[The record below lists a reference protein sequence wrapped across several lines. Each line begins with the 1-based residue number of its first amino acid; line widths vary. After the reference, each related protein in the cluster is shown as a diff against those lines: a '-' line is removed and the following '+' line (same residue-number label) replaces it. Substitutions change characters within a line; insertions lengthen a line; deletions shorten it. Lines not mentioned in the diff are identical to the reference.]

1 MKRTILLIIALGAY
15 TSAALSQS
23 VVFEYDGQGQKIFFQ
38 TDTIHKCIAVNSSTE
53 QSDIYNIT
61 ALLAQICGGNNVDT
75 VNQYLYSV
83 QMSQE
88 QQELF
93 LNQLGEDASAI
104 SITNHLISENGSKVW
119 CTNKIFVQTASYDTL
134 VSLLN
139 QFDMPYKNII
149 LFAGMENVFL
159 IEFWGVLDK
168 SLDYANMLFES
179 GFVKFSQPNFGRFLT
194 TSSNPFYNDQW
205 GLNNTGQNGGTSG
218 VDINVEDAWFY
229 GEGDNVKVAIL
240 DEGIELTHPD
250 LSNNLLTG
258 YDATQ
263 GAVPGNNGAC
273 RIYDS
278 HGTLCAGVVGAED
291 NNNGVKGVA
300 YKSKIIPIRI
310 MYESVLGDYSTDEWT
325 ADGIYKSWHDY
336 NADILLCAWSYDV
349 GPSSVIENAI
359 SNALT
364 QGRNGRGSIVVFA
377 SGNHDIL
384 DVATTAA
391 QVSYPANCN
400 SDIIVVGAMSPC
412 GERKTATTCDGD
424 DSWEGCYGNELDIV
438 APGVLA
444 PTTDNTG
451 NVGFNAGIEENDYS
465 NTDYTR
471 LFCGTSAASAYVAGV
486 AALMISVNSTITAAQ
501 VARIMKGTAQ
511 KVGNY
516 TYTYNATS
524 HLNGSWNIEMG
535 HGLVDAYAAVYAAMV
550 EGWYSICIQDNTLD
564 SGIEPNLNQY
574 MVNKSSDIWF
584 TDMNDNL
591 QSALMPGTQYKVKVR
606 IRNNSNSAF
615 FLNTSSLTLK
625 WALGSSLQWVSSFSP
640 CFLCSCITSG
650 SVTIPQST
658 VLIPACDNRVIST
671 NFTVPSYATCT
682 MFGNV
687 LNFNMVAYVN
697 DGGLTIGVNETTCPL
712 EHFVRTNNNVAWTS
726 CPLYLN
732 LVPIIY
738 SINPNPTG
746 TQAAISYSLGD
757 ERNANLII
765 TSPNG
770 RIISSMP
777 ASESSTKY
785 IDVQS
790 LPAGRYEVRLEARG
804 VVFDSKPLIIS
815 H

>member
-1 MKRTILLIIALGAY
+1 
-15 TSAALSQS
+15 
-23 VVFEYDGQGQKIFFQ
+23 
-38 TDTIHKCIAVNSSTE
+38 
-53 QSDIYNIT
+53 
-61 ALLAQICGGNNVDT
+61 
-75 VNQYLYSV
+75 
-83 QMSQE
+83 
-88 QQELF
+88 
-93 LNQLGEDASAI
+93 
-104 SITNHLISENGSKVW
+104 
-119 CTNKIFVQTASYDTL
+119 
-134 VSLLN
+134 
-139 QFDMPYKNII
+139 
-149 LFAGMENVFL
+149 
-159 IEFWGVLDK
+159 
-168 SLDYANMLFES
+168 
-179 GFVKFSQPNFGRFLT
+179 
-194 TSSNPFYNDQW
+194 
-205 GLNNTGQNGGTSG
+205 
-218 VDINVEDAWFY
+218 
-229 GEGDNVKVAIL
+229 
-240 DEGIELTHPD
+240 
-250 LSNNLLTG
+250 
-258 YDATQ
+258 
-263 GAVPGNNGAC
+263 
-273 RIYDS
+273 
-278 HGTLCAGVVGAED
+278 
-291 NNNGVKGVA
+291 
-300 YKSKIIPIRI
+300 
-310 MYESVLGDYSTDEWT
+310 
-325 ADGIYKSWHDY
+325 
-336 NADILLCAWSYDV
+336 
-349 GPSSVIENAI
+349 
-359 SNALT
+359 
-364 QGRNGRGSIVVFA
+364 
-377 SGNHDIL
+377 
-384 DVATTAA
+384 
-391 QVSYPANCN
+391 
-400 SDIIVVGAMSPC
+400 MSPC

-438 APGVLA
+438 APGVLV

-451 NVGFNAGIEENDYS
+451 NVGFNTGTEINDYT

-486 AALMISVNSTITAAQ
+486 AALMISVYPTITAAQ

-625 WALGSSLQWVSSFSP
+625 WALGSSLQWVNNFNPPCTTCDCVAGGNVSIPSS
-640 CFLCSCITSG
+640 
-650 SVTIPQST
+650 TII
-658 VLIPACDNRVIST
+658 IPAGGSKVVSA
-671 NFTVPSYATCT
+671 NFTVPSYSTCT

-712 EHFVRTNNNVAWTS
+712 EHFVRANNNVAWTS
-726 CPLYLN
+726 CPLYLT

-746 TQAAISYSLGD
+746 SQTAISYTLGD

-765 TSPNG
+765 TGPNG
-770 RIISSMP
+770 SIISSVP
-777 ASESSTKY
+777 AFDSATKY